1 MTLTLLEVCVDAVE
15 GLAAAIAG
23 GADRIELCSA
33 LSLGGLTPSHGF
45 IQVAA
50 MAPVPVRAMIRPRG
64 GSFVFTLGETDVMRR
79 DIDVV
84 RAAGLAG
91 VVIGAATKTGALDLA
106 TLQTLV
112 AHAEGLDVSLHR
124 VVDLLPNGEEAVDVA
139 VALGLSTI
147 LTSGAALTA
156 EAGCDRIAAMRV
168 RAAGRIEILA
178 GGGISADNVGRIVA
192 TSGVRSV
199 HASCSRIAAT
209 ADPRAVAF
217 GFASPYAR
225 ETDTDLVAN
234 LRAALTRAR

>member
-1 MTLTLLEVCVDAVE
+1 MTLTLLEVCVDTVD

-50 MAPVPVRAMIRPRG
+50 MAPIPVRAMIRPRS
-64 GSFVFTLGETDVMRR
+64 GSFVFTPGEIDAMRR

-91 VVIGAATKTGALDLA
+91 VVIGAATETGGLDLA

-112 AHAEGLDVSLHR
+112 AHAEGLDVTLHR
-124 VVDLLPNGEEAVDVA
+124 VVDLLPSGEEAVDAA

-156 EAGCDRIAAMRV
+156 EAGCERIAAMRV
-168 RAAGRIEILA
+168 RAAGRVEILA
-178 GGGISADNVGRIVA
+178 GGGVSAENVGRIVA
-192 TSGVRSV
+192 KSGVRSV
-199 HASCSRIAAT
+199 HASCGRTVAS
-209 ADPRAVAF
+209 DPRAVAF
-217 GFASPYAR
+217 GFAQPHGR

-234 LRAALTRAR
+234 LRDALTRAP